1 MEQGKKMIESWTKLE
16 QFTNGATELGK
27 LPHKLT
33 SLVELKAI
41 CKERIATLGFVWDR
55 EKKSYVEPSKEQPDE
70 KKAEQLEPKKK
81 GRALADDILNGL
93 GVKGAK
99 TGDGATKPDTATAKS
114 TDGET
119 AEKTAKQTVFNEV
132 EE

>member
-1 MEQGKKMIESWTKLE
+1 MEQGKKMIESWTKPE

-41 CKERIATLGFVWDR
+41 CKERIATLGFVWNR
-55 EKKSYVEPSKEQPDE
+55 EKKAYVEPPKEQPAE
-70 KKAEQLEPKKK
+70 KKEEQSEPKKK

-93 GVKGAK
+93 GVNGAK
-99 TGDGATKPDTATAKS
+99 TDDSESKADTATANS
-114 TDGET
+114 TEEEI
-119 AEKTAKQTVFNEV
+119 AEKTAKKTVSSEV
-132 EE
+132 DE